1 MSKEIKVPTLG
12 ESVTEGTI
20 GEWLKQP
27 GDAVAVDHDPAAF
40 NSNLTLAG
48 DGDFI
53 VKAPLNLQDGQASPS
68 FGDLLHTG
76 AGVARFQDTLYAER
90 LEGVGGGTLWMD
102 QSGDSPVIAG
112 PELSTLHVDNGSI
125 VRRDFNETISGA
137 SLELGAGGGGISVAD
152 GFTLTWD
159 SPITGGGDFTK
170 EGEGTLRFPATAPIS
185 YTGST
190 WVKAGNL
197 DVLSRS
203 PTSASCSGSGTSNL
217 CSEPIPN
224 PEPEPAPEP
233 VPDPDPA
240 PVTDPG
246 PDLDPSPETGPD
258 PVPASTPVTATDPD
272 PDPNP
277 NPGPVLEPDPDPE
290 PEKPAQQ
297 SLQGA
302 DRGALDTGDADISA
316 PPSAQPQSGES
327 NLVVDLANDT
337 EKAASQETNAPSKTT
352 STSVPADQASDQ
364 LNSADQAAT
373 SRTASV
379 LGLGQANSDLLP
391 ATPRI
396 EELKTVLAQ
405 LNSRNTARSQALL
418 N

>member
-1 MSKEIKVPTLG
+1 
-12 ESVTEGTI
+12 
-20 GEWLKQP
+20 
-27 GDAVAVDHDPAAF
+27 
-40 NSNLTLAG
+40 
-48 DGDFI
+48 
-53 VKAPLNLQDGQASPS
+53 
-68 FGDLLHTG
+68 
-76 AGVARFQDTLYAER
+76 
-90 LEGVGGGTLWMD
+90 MD
-102 QSGDSPVIAG
+102 QSEDSVVMEG
-112 PELSTLHVDNGSI
+112 PGASQLFLDNGSI
-125 VRRDFNETISGA
+125 LRRDANETVFDA
-137 SLELGAGGGGISVAD
+137 SLELGAGGGGISVAE
-152 GFTLTWD
+152 GFTLVWD
-159 SPITGGGDFTK
+159 SPINGDGDFSK
-170 EGEGTLRFPATAPIS
+170 EGDGTLNFPPKADIS
-185 YTGST
+185 YSGATL
-190 WVKAGNL
+190 VKAGNL
-197 DVLSRS
+197 DVLSTS
-203 PTSASCSGSGTSNL
+203 PTSATCSGSGTSNL

-246 PDLDPSPETGPD
+246 PGLDPSP
-258 PVPASTPVTATDPD
+258 
-272 PDPNP
+272 
-277 NPGPVLEPDPDPE
+277 EPDPDPE

-364 LNSADQAAT
+364 LNSADQSAT

-379 LGLGQANSDLLP
+379 LGLGQAKSDLLP

-396 EELKTVLAQ
+396 RRIEDRVGAGRTSEPGHQTCGPACALHRHA
-405 LNSRNTARSQALL
+405 RNATRRS
-418 N
+418 